1 MYTDTHIDTQYIYIY
16 KYTYRDTV
24 YIYVYRDT
32 YIFIIYIYI
41 YVYIYIYIHVI
52 SWDMKNGITP
62 LSQSTPASPN
72 DGFRLIGHQRWGNWL
87 SPNENG
93 D

>member
-1 MYTDTHIDTQYIYIY
+1 MYT
-16 KYTYRDTV
+16 
-24 YIYVYRDT
+24 
-32 YIFIIYIYI
+32 
-41 YVYIYIYIHVI
+41 YIYIHVI